1 MTRVEYLLLLAL
13 VAIGRL
19 IELRVSL
26 RNRRGLVALGA
37 APVPEA
43 CFPFMVAVHAGVLGS
58 AAAEVWFLRRPF
70 IAPLAITM
78 AIVFVLANALRWW
91 VIRTLDAYWTV
102 VVVDSAPLG
111 GVVTGGPYRWIRH
124 PNYVAVI
131 AELFSLPMIYT
142 CWITAIWGTLANAE
156 ILRRRLKTE
165 EAVLIENPQYVTEMA
180 WKPRF
185 FPRLFT

>member
-1 MTRVEYLLLLAL
+1 MSRLAYLFLLAL
-13 VAIGRL
+13 VGLGRL

-43 CFPFMVAVHAGVLGS
+43 YFPFMVAIHAGVLAS
-58 AAAEVWFLRRPF
+58 AAAEAWFLRRPF
-70 IAPLAITM
+70 IPALAIAMGT
-78 AIVFVLANALRWW
+78 VFLLANLLRWW
-91 VIRTLDAYWTV
+91 VIRTLNAYWTV

-111 GVVTGGPYRWIRH
+111 GVVTGGPYRWVRH

-156 ILRRRLKTE
+156 ILRRRLRTE
-165 EAVLIENPQYVTEMA
+165 EAVLVENPQYVLEMA

-185 FPRLFT
+185 FPRIFP